1 MARVLIVSFSVAPA
15 PDRRGVELVQLVRA
29 LATRHQVDC
38 LTVKAGELGYV
49 ERFHRARML
58 RVPVGAPDAPRG
70 ERAQAFR
77 RAVNRQLDGAEYD
90 VVHARD
96 IVGGD
101 LAVERARELG
111 YKVVFE
117 PTGSEPT
124 ASASG
129 AAAAVVFDA
138 AALERCE
145 RGAHL
150 LIARTRAHRNHLARK
165 GLTERTSLVV
175 PGCDIDLFDWES
187 RVPGPPLVLAL
198 GSFAPT
204 RAVRLLVRGFQAVRT
219 AVPDA
224 RLLLV
229 GPVAAGFE
237 SSLGSALAQLGLAGA
252 VDRAGALDHA
262 EVPRVIA
269 RSSVCVTPD
278 VPQGDEA
285 PLAPAPLSLL
295 EFLACRRPVVAPRT
309 SAIEDVIDDG
319 ESGLLFS
326 PGDAGDLASK
336 VITLLGDARRAATLA
351 QAGYQKVR
359 ALYPASATR
368 RGYLE
373 AYARIVPPDRPRDH
387 TPTPSPAFALE
398 SSTARR
404 SASEITDDGV
414 PRRDF
419 DDQATSPSLLDHM
432 AQAATF
438 VAGQIDVR
446 DDDDD
451 EDDDG
456 DAEATV
462 MTPALTELPLP
473 GEPVGQLGEI
483 TATSH
488 AAPPGPEDH
497 TGERP
502 LLPGVS
508 LEDSAMVA
516 VSGLLGTAT
525 SGGIATPAPAT
536 PSPGPASAGDAR
548 ATPTST
554 AAAIPAAPA
563 PGATPPAARLS
574 LAAAAEILR
583 QAEFNEG
590 PRDPGTGATPSDTPP
605 PPPSASSK

>member
-473 GEPVGQLGEI
+473 GEPVGQLARNSGE
-483 TATSH
+483 
-488 AAPPGPEDH
+488 
-497 TGERP
+497 
-502 LLPGVS
+502 
-508 LEDSAMVA
+508 
-516 VSGLLGTAT
+516 
-525 SGGIATPAPAT
+525 
-536 PSPGPASAGDAR
+536 
-548 ATPTST
+548 
-554 AAAIPAAPA
+554 
-563 PGATPPAARLS
+563 
-574 LAAAAEILR
+574 LAA
-583 QAEFNEG
+583 
-590 PRDPGTGATPSDTPP
+590 
-605 PPPSASSK
+605 

>member
-165 GLTERTSLVV
+165 GLTERTSLVI

-229 GPVAAGFE
+229 GPVAPGFE

-319 ESGLLFS
+319 ESGLLFT
-326 PGDAGDLASK
+326 PGDSGDLASK

-446 DDDDD
+446 DDDADSDD
-451 EDDDG
+451 DDDDDG
-456 DAEATV
+456 EATV
-462 MTPALTELPLP
+462 MTPALP
-473 GEPVGQLGEI
+473 EPPPPAGQVGHLGEI

-508 LEDSAMVA
+508 LEDATMVA

-525 SGGIATPAPAT
+525 SGGIATPAPPT
-536 PSPGPASAGDAR
+536 PSPVDVH

-554 AAAIPAAPA
+554 AAAVPAAAA
-563 PGATPPAARLS
+563 PIATPPAARLS

-590 PRDPGTGATPSDTPP
+590 PRDAATGATPSDTPP
-605 PPPSASSK
+605 PTSK